1 MLDRLQSLA
10 DRYEELTAEMGRPE
24 VASDHERL
32 QELAK
37 ERASLEEIVP
47 FLNAAL
53 APPER

>member
-10 DRYEELTAEMGRPE
+10 DRYEELTAQMGRPE